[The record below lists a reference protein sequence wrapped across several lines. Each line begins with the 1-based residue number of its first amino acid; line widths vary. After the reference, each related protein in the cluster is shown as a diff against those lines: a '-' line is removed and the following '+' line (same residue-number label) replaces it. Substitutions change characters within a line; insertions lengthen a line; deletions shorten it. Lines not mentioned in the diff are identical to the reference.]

1 MTTISTGSFSASS
14 SARRDFPLAVGPSS
28 TAAALRK
35 LATAG
40 DVDDRAGGVGG
51 LVGSEPEDGAGDF
64 LGLARACERRH
75 GADALEAARVAAAGV
90 DLGANHAGAHGVDAD
105 AVAGNFLRQA
115 HGEGID
121 RP

>member
-14 SARRDFPLAVGPSS
+14 SARRDLPLAVGPSS

-35 LATAG
+35 LAPAG

-51 LVGSEPEDGAGDF
+51 LVGSKPEDGAGDF
-64 LGLARACERRH
+64 LGLAGARERRR
-75 GADALEAARVAAAGV
+75 GADALEPARVAAAGV
-90 DLGANHAGAHGVDAD
+90 DFGADHARADGVDAD

-115 HGEGID
+115 H
-121 RP
+121 